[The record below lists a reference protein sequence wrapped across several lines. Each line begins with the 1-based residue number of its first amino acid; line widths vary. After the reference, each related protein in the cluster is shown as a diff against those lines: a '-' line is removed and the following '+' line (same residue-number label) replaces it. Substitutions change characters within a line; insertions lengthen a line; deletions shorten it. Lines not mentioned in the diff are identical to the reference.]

1 MTPTRRDTLGAVL
14 VSFAGLGLVAV
25 RASVAFTVIGVVA
38 AIVGAAAGVRPR
50 LTTTT
55 TTTPAAP
62 TAAQPADVRCTA
74 ITSTGTLVEVWIET
88 GNIHLAAVTAAGQH
102 HAGVGSIDGWVAA
115 LERDADR

>member
-25 RASVAFTVIGVVA
+25 RASVALTVVGVVA
-38 AIVGAAAGVRPR
+38 AIVGAVAGVRPR
-50 LTTTT
+50 LTTS

-74 ITSTGTLVEVWIET
+74 ITSTGTLVEVWIEA
-88 GNIHLAAVTAAGQH
+88 GNIHLAAVTAAGQRH
-102 HAGVGSIDGWVAA
+102 VGVGSIDGWVAA